1 MDEWE
6 RVDFEDPGDAEN
18 DGVLVAPALA
28 KPGGAPAT
36 RGGPKSEIV
45 PRPTDDE
52 SARPARAAPRALAP
66 GPDGAALEIDAARA
80 RGGGGG
86 GACAPPPAL

>member
-52 SARPARAAPRALAP
+52 SARPGLDPLRSAPCR
-66 GPDGAALEIDAARA
+66 GP
-80 RGGGGG
+80 RGS
-86 GACAPPPAL
+86 